1 MLEMAPYFSGVLGTI
16 TLFVLLKKPMKK
28 LVDKGWNPVL
38 SASLLMVMSFFIIL
52 LPISGALLMLGN
64 KISKALD
71 NSEKLTSIIKSQ
83 IQYFENLVGHG
94 KKYQV

>member
-52 LPISGALLMLGN
+52 TSFKNKTFIS
-64 KISKALD
+64 
-71 NSEKLTSIIKSQ
+71 
-83 IQYFENLVGHG
+83 FLV
-94 KKYQV
+94 